1 MDEPDLH
8 GPSDDALSLSDD
20 VDDAEMP
27 SDDAA
32 GARRRARRH
41 LYAAVERP
49 DDAECTEEEFL
60 VKLLIEDDISMDQER
75 LFRVLILLD
84 EWNRKA
90 PRPRDHG
97 DPVTQGTHQTTNPQL
112 ARAHFEWLL
121 EAPELVF
128 GDLFRMPKAVFF
140 ALCRWLR
147 NNTIAGDS
155 QEMYLEQKVLII
167 LWIFAFGAV
176 QRNTAG
182 IFSVNQST
190 VSRVFHEI
198 IGPLLQLYNRFVIQP
213 AAREL
218 SPNVELDSDSMQF
231 NGAIGAI
238 DGTHVRAFIAL
249 EQQGRWWSRKS
260 QVSQNVLAAVNLE
273 GRFVYV
279 LAGAEGSIHDS
290 ALLRIALT
298 QAEPGK
304 LMLPRGC
311 FYLADAGFPLR
322 CGILTP
328 FTGHIYHLK
337 DFRDRGTLPD
347 CEEEVFNYHHAKL
360 RQVVERAFGM
370 WKRKF
375 AILRGCPPEYDFDSQ
390 QLIVYATAGIYNF
403 ILNEGREPAEERR
416 LLEEGLT
423 EEERDIMEAA
433 RARADS
439 IVPFQAGRRMREHI
453 AAWIWT
459 QHGFEERIR
468 GRRER
473 EGVDDVNDEAD
484 EAGE

>member
-1 MDEPDLH
+1 MDEPDLP

-20 VDDAEMP
+20 VDDAEIS

-32 GARRRARRH
+32 GVRRRARMH
-41 LYAAVERP
+41 LFAAQDRP

-75 LFRVLILLD
+75 LFRILILFD
-84 EWNRKA
+84 EWNRRA

-97 DPVTQGTHQTTNPQL
+97 DPVTQGIHQTTNPQL
-112 ARAHFEWLL
+112 ARAHFEWVL

-128 GDLFRMPKAVFF
+128 RDLFRMPKAVFF
-140 ALCRWLR
+140 DLCKWLR

-155 QEMYLEQKVLII
+155 QEIYLEQKLLII

-190 VSRVFHEI
+190 VSRVFHKI
-198 IGPLLQLYNRFVIQP
+198 IGPLLHLHNRFVIQP
-213 AAREL
+213 TAREL
-218 SPNVELDSDSMQF
+218 SPDVELDRDSMQF

-238 DGTHVRAFIAL
+238 DGTYIRAFIAL
-249 EQQGRWWSRKS
+249 KQQGRWWSRKS
-260 QVSQNVLAAVNLE
+260 QVSQNMLAAVNLE

-298 QAEPGK
+298 QADPWK
-304 LMLPRGC
+304 LILPRGR
-311 FYLADAGFPLR
+311 FYLANAGFPSR

-337 DFRDRGTLPD
+337 DFRDRETLPD
-347 CEEEVFNYHHAKL
+347 CEEEVFNYGHAKL
-360 RQVVERAFGM
+360 RQVVAQEARQRRTQHRRHQQHRRIALRFLALDRCLRFAQQGICQAGFQSAGAGHGLRQHALQLHIQADDPQLALAGEPLLRDRAAQ
-370 WKRKF
+370 R
-375 AILRGCPPEYDFDSQ
+375 
-390 QLIVYATAGIYNF
+390 TAGQHDQFVDI
-403 ILNEGREPAEERR
+403 
-416 LLEEGLT
+416 GL
-423 EEERDIMEAA
+423 AA
-433 RARADS
+433 
-439 IVPFQAGRRMREHI
+439 
-453 AAWIWT
+453 
-459 QHGFEERIR
+459 
-468 GRRER
+468 
-473 EGVDDVNDEAD
+473 
-484 EAGE
+484 